1 MEREPITMEDLVNQY
16 DDMLDECNETRI
28 KIGYL
33 EFEPSRVLE
42 KMDPIAYNCGLNDYY
57 DSISDEYICEDME

>member
-16 DDMLDECNETRI
+16 DDMLDECAETRI
-28 KIGYL
+28 KIGYI

-42 KMDPIAYNCGLNDYY
+42 EMDPIAYNCGLIDYY
-57 DSISDEYICEDME
+57 DSICDEYICEDME